1 MFCLQIQKQNRKN
14 GQLKIY
20 IIEMQVLSLQIS
32 QSTSPRASHL
42 SMLHRLGT
50 ILKGHSYRHAVI
62 YIKGSKG

>member
-1 MFCLQIQKQNRKN
+1 
-14 GQLKIY
+14 
-20 IIEMQVLSLQIS
+20 MQVLSLQIS